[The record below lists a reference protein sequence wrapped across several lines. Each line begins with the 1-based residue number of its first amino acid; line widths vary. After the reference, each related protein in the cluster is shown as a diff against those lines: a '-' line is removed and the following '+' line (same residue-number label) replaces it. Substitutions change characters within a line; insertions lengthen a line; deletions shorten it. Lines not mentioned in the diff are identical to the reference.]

1 MKGKKN
7 PFTFNLDLEN
17 TYSKALTVMM
27 LPSQYRAIEKRA
39 RRRRTSKTQIVRE
52 AIDSYLAEIDIK
64 ENTTKGNTKNNA

>member
-39 RRRRTSKTQIVRE
+39 KRRRTSKTQIVRE
-52 AIDSYLAEIDIK
+52 AIDAYLAELEIN
-64 ENTTKGNTKNNA
+64 ENIMKGNTKNNA